1 MDIIDIAPTFINA
14 APVRRSVYG
23 APTASNIQSFDS
35 LLFYLCPRHAS
46 ATRKVI
52 HKFYTVQRVQLHSKA
67 SEARIPVAFPIS
79 ANPDGRSVTCS
90 FPTRIR
96 PPETTIKVTEC
107 HDDEHSLTLL
117 IPNKLEGNGSSIQ
130 FNLQGNRKM
139 RLSCA
144 HPEPQLALTQTA

>member
-46 ATRKVI
+46 ATRKVV

-90 FPTRIR
+90 FPT
-96 PPETTIKVTEC
+96 IKVTVC

-117 IPNKLEGNGSSIQ
+117 IPNRLEGNGSSIQ
-130 FNLQGNRKM
+130 FKLQGNRKM